1 MDFELAISL
10 LILGIVV
17 GFLVG
22 AMAIQSI
29 GQRRP
34 PP

>member
-1 MDFELAISL
+1 MVDFELAISL

-22 AMAIQSI
+22 VLAIQSI
-29 GQRRP
+29 GQRRQ
-34 PP
+34 